1 MAAACGGRG
10 GNCARQ
16 NLTKH
21 HNAALGNK
29 GSNFNALVA
38 DNAVC
43 EGSVCEDVVV
53 RGEASIKSK
62 AICMGH
68 SLICD
73 SAIVNGIVRGYA
85 TVAEKANVKEGT
97 LVEGDTYYIQS

>member
-1 MAAACGGRG
+1 MLLLVTRAA
-10 GNCARQ
+10 
-16 NLTKH
+16 
-21 HNAALGNK
+21 
-29 GSNFNALVA
+29 NFLRS
-38 DNAVC
+38 D
-43 EGSVCEDVVV
+43 EDAVV

>member
-1 MAAACGGRG
+1 M
-10 GNCARQ
+10 ND
-16 NLTKH
+16 
-21 HNAALGNK
+21 
-29 GSNFNALVA
+29 FNALVA
-38 DNAVC
+38 DKAVC
-43 EGSVCEDVVV
+43 EGSVCEDAVV
-53 RGEASIKSK
+53 RGEVSIKSK